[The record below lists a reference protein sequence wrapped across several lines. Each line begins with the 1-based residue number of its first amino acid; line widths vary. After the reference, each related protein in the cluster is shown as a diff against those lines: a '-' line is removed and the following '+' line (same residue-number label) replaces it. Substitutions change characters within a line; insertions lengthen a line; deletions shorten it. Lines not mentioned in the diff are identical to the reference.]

1 MGLPTD
7 EAGQP
12 ITVHKLDTQGRFV
25 IAYTGR
31 VSAWLPTGLRIE
43 AIWTRPTL
51 SLGYTTFETGDL
63 FIEWYYTDR
72 WYSIIEIRAQGGA
85 LKGWYCNIAA
95 PATIIGDLVA
105 YRDLLLDLWVA
116 PDGQTLTLDEDE
128 FADDTTLDAPTRA
141 QARVAL
147 AALQSLGAERAS
159 PFDALPAVSERSPG
173 A

>member
-1 MGLPTD
+1 MKQPAD
-7 EAGQP
+7 AVGQP

-31 VSAWLPTGLRIE
+31 ISAWLPTGLRIE
-43 AIWTRPTL
+43 AIWTRPAL
-51 SLGYTTFETGDL
+51 SLGYTTFETGDR

-72 WYSIIEIRAQGGA
+72 WYSVIEIHGQGGA
-85 LKGWYCNIAA
+85 LKGWYCNVAA
-95 PATIIGDLVA
+95 PTTIIGDLVA

-141 QARVAL
+141 QALAAL
-147 AALQSLGAERAS
+147 AALQSLVALRES
-159 PFDALPAVSERSPG
+159 PFDALPAVGDRSPSV
-173 A
+173 